1 MILGEPAFSVQ
12 PNRQALRDDSRFLC
26 FDAGRVLLADAAGGA
41 PAIPTFAQV
50 RPLPDGIAPFELAHT
65 DRFALFCPH
74 PFLGGQVPERA
85 GLRYYP
91 LHVFRSMPYAE
102 AGLMVSCWHLWAWY
116 ERNRFCGRCAHP
128 LVPDEAER
136 ALRCEG
142 CGLVVYPAIAPAV
155 IVAITRGD
163 SILLARSAR
172 SAFRHHSLIS
182 GYVEVGETLEHAVRR
197 EVMEEVGL
205 RLGALRYLGD
215 QPWGVSGSQ
224 MFAFQAEALDGDI
237 RLQESEL
244 CEAGWFRRDELEP
257 RGRTVS
263 IALELIERFRTG
275 TL

>member
-1 MILGEPAFSVQ
+1 MMLGEPTFSVQ
-12 PNRQALRDDSRFLC
+12 PDHQAVRDDSLFLC
-26 FDAGRVLLADAAGGA
+26 FEEGRVLLRDTGGGT
-41 PAIPTFAQV
+41 PVLPTWAQV
-50 RPLPDGIAPFELAHT
+50 RPLPDGMEPFELAHT

-74 PFLGGQVPERA
+74 PLHGGQVPERA

-91 LHVFRSMPYAE
+91 LHIFCSLPYAE
-102 AGLMVSCWHLWAWY
+102 AGLLVSCWHLWAWY
-116 ERNRFCGRCAHP
+116 GRNRFCGRCAHP
-128 LVPDEAER
+128 LVPDAAER

-163 SILLARSAR
+163 SILLARSVR
-172 SAFRHHSLIS
+172 STFRHYSLIS

-224 MFAFQAEALDGDI
+224 MFAFQAEALNDGI

-244 CEAGWFRRDELEP
+244 SEARWFRRDELEP
-257 RGRTVS
+257 QGRTVS